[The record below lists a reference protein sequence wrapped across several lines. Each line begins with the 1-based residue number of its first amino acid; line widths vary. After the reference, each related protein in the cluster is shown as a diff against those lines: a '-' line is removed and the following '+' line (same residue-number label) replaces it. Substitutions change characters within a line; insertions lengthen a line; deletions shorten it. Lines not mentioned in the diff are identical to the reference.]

1 MSRDLFV
8 TLVLACLITCVRDVG
23 DKEVQKNPVVI
34 LPNEIVG
41 LWNLEYGELVRYDSS
56 GTEIRRTRTVF
67 DTLKSSISA
76 YQTYTFGPESTANRY
91 YWENNNVKD
100 SCFFELTYQYFIL
113 NDSMYFSNSGYL
125 FGYKL
130 LQLDKNTLVT
140 LRSDTSTGTL
150 FEIINGYTKLADTTL
165 PTGWPQKK
173 CPMPTNRVPKALSS
187 DLLQFG
193 IDPQVLFPF
202 FD

>member
-23 DKEVQKNPVVI
+23 DKEVQKNPIVI

-67 DTLKSSISA
+67 DTVKSSTA
-76 YQTYTFGPESTANRY
+76 FYVTYTFGPETTTYRC
-91 YWENNNVKD
+91 YWQNNDVKD
-100 SCFFELTYQYFIL
+100 SCFVERAIKYSIL
-113 NDSMYFSNSGYL
+113 NDSMYYSTFGYL
-125 FGYKL
+125 YGYKL
-130 LQLDKNTLVT
+130 LQLDKNTLIT
-140 LRSDTSTGTL
+140 LQSDTTSGTL
-150 FEIINGYTKLADTTL
+150 FEVINGYAKLADTTL
-165 PTGWPQKK
+165 PSGWPSKK
-173 CPMPTNRVPKALSS
+173 CPWNTNRVPKAVST
-187 DLLQFG
+187 DLFQFG
-193 IDPQVLFPF
+193 IDPQIQFPF